1 MNSFRNRLVLS
12 LVVVLM
18 LVQLV
23 TAVFVL
29 NAAHREQ
36 DVQQKK
42 SLDVGINVFREVLA
56 NRSQQLSQS
65 LSILSADFGFKR
77 AIATGENET
86 ILSVLEN
93 HGSRIGADAG
103 VLLSPQ
109 GELLYSSLPGVGEED
124 VNALFEA
131 VSDTSAA
138 KSGKTLAFE
147 DGSYQFVVQPVKAPT
162 LIAWVGMGFKLDKQV
177 AQQAKAITGV
187 DISFVSRDKR
197 GRYALESTLGA
208 TAQAYMLP
216 RMQLLSGLEIVA
228 GEGFPEH
235 FLSFAVR
242 LNDRMAD
249 QWAVLHLSNLKWEEN
264 FLHLRNTLLSIF
276 AVTLGLSLIVTM
288 WLSGSLVRPVN
299 TLVQFARQIG
309 QGQKPAPIQR
319 APAELQ
325 VLADTLTVMQD
336 NIESREKDLI
346 YQSTHDSLTGLF
358 NRFAA
363 KRHLAAEGKQPSGT
377 LVLMDLK
384 NFRHINDTIGFANAD
399 SLLVLF
405 ARRLEQLQPSPDF
418 LARLDGDA
426 FLLLY
431 NGGISEEELHKA
443 LDILESPYRVR
454 NSNISVKVRSG
465 TLSLADHG
473 GTVGSLLRRVEIAL
487 MQACQEDTR
496 IVAYRSGEDE
506 KYQRELSIISE
517 LGRSLEQGHF
527 YLVYQPKVDIQ
538 NGVCRGAEALIR
550 WEHPEM
556 GLIRPDEFIT
566 LAESTGNIDLISQW
580 VLVEAIDQLAAW
592 QRQDLDIKLAVNL
605 SAHDLVNE
613 SLPAIIAYMLKER
626 NLPARNLAI
635 EVTEGAVMKDP
646 LVAVGVLQRFRDL
659 GISIAIDDFGTGHS
673 SLAYLKMLP
682 VNEVKIDRSFVKDM
696 LTNDHDAM
704 IVQTSIALTHSLG
717 FTVTA
722 EGVEEQETVDL
733 LKTQGCDIVQGYVY
747 SRPVEAMEFTQWYRE
762 FNQQLEQQQAG
773 NHESIT

>member
-1 MNSFRNRLVLS
+1 MNSFRNRLVMS
-12 LVVVLM
+12 LVVLLM

-23 TAVFVL
+23 TAIFVL

-36 DVQQKK
+36 SVQQEK

-65 LSILSADFGFKR
+65 LSVLSADFGFKR

-93 HGSRIGADAG
+93 HGSRIGADAA

-109 GELLYSSLPGVGEED
+109 GELVFSSLPGIVESD
-124 VNALFEA
+124 VNALFKLA
-131 VSDTSAA
+131 TDSSTS
-138 KSGKTLAFE
+138 GIGQTLAF
-147 DGSYQFVVQPVKAPT
+147 DNGSYQFVMQPVKAPT
-162 LIAWVGMGFKLDKQV
+162 LIAWVGMGFMLDKQV

-187 DISFVSRDKR
+187 DISFISRDR
-197 GRYALESTLGA
+197 SGRYAIQSTLGA
-208 TAQAYMLP
+208 TAQAYIVP
-216 RMQLLSGLEIVA
+216 RMQRLSGLEILA
-228 GEGFPEH
+228 AEGFPEH

-242 LNDRMAD
+242 LNDRASD
-249 QWAVLHLSNLKWEEN
+249 LWAVLHLSNLKWEEN
-264 FLHLRNTLLSIF
+264 FLQLRNTLLSIF

-309 QGQKPAPIQR
+309 QGEKPSPIHKAPV
-319 APAELQ
+319 ELQ
-325 VLADTLTVMQD
+325 VLADTLTVMRD
-336 NIESREKDLI
+336 NIESREQDLI
-346 YQSTHDSLTGLF
+346 YQSSHDSLTGLF

-363 KRHLAAEGKQPSGT
+363 KRHLAAEGQQLSGT

-399 SLLVLF
+399 TLLVLF
-405 ARRLEQLQPSPDF
+405 ARRLEQLSPAPDF

-431 NGGISEEELHKA
+431 NGGIAEEELHRA
-443 LDILESPYRVR
+443 LDILESPYSIR
-454 NSNISVKVRSG
+454 NTDISVKIRTG
-465 TLSLADHG
+465 TLSLAEHG
-473 GTVGSLLRRVEIAL
+473 GSVGALLRRVEIAL
-487 MQACQEDTR
+487 MQACQEDAR

-517 LGRSLEQGHF
+517 LRRSVEQGHF

-538 NGVCRGAEALIR
+538 NGFCSGAEALIR

-556 GLIRPDEFIT
+556 GQIRPDEFIM

-580 VLVEAIDQLAAW
+580 VLTEAINQLAVW
-592 QRQDLDIKLAVNL
+592 QQKGMEIKLAVNL

-613 SLPAIIAYMLKER
+613 SLPAIIDQMLKEH
-626 NLPARNLAI
+626 NLPARYLAI

-747 SRPVEAMEFTQWYRE
+747 SRPLEAMEFTQWVNQ
-762 FNQQLEQQQAG
+762 FNQLTEQQAG
-773 NHESIT
+773 HHESIP